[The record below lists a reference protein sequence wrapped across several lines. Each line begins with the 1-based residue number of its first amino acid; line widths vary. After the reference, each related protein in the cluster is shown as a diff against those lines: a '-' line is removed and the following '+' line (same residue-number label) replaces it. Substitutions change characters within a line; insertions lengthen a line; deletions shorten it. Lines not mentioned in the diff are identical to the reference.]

1 MLYYVY
7 GDIMLK
13 RNAEETVKN
22 LNETFKV
29 VLVTGPRQVGK
40 TTLLKEIMPE
50 DMTYITLDDEI
61 LREQARTNPKG
72 FLEENSGRLFIDEV
86 QYAPNL
92 LSYIKINV
100 DNSDETGQ
108 YWLTGSQQFHLM
120 KNVSESLAGR
130 VGILNLNSLS
140 YNEIIENTDNELF
153 LPESYKKSDYINVN
167 DLYEIIFTGGMP
179 EMITRKGLKRDA
191 FFDSYINTY
200 IERDIKQLTQVA
212 DELSFRKFM
221 VAVATRNGEQLNYS
235 SIARDVEV
243 SDVTVKSWL
252 SILITSGIVY
262 LLEPHM
268 SNKLKRMT
276 HMPKIVFMDSGL
288 CAYLAGWEDSRS
300 LQLSSSAGHY
310 LETYVISEIIKSYNA
325 KSKRLN
331 ISYYRDKE
339 KNEIDLIIEK
349 NNTLYPYEIKKTS
362 NPKVD
367 MIRNFKRLEDTGKQI
382 GDGGII
388 CCYDH
393 LMHLDEKNYI
403 IPISSVINLKK

>member
-40 TTLLKEIMPE
+40 TTLLKEMMPE

>member
-1 MLYYVY
+1 
-7 GDIMLK
+7 MLK
-13 RNAEETVKN
+13 RNAEETIKE
-22 LNETFKV
+22 LNNTFKV

-40 TTLLKEIMPE
+40 TTLMKNLMPD
-50 DMTYITLDDEI
+50 DMTYITLDDEMI
-61 LREQARTNPKG
+61 REHAQTNPKG
-72 FLEENSGRLFIDEV
+72 FLEEYSGRLFIDEV

-100 DNSDETGQ
+100 DNSNETGQ

-130 VGILNLNSLS
+130 VGILKLYSLS
-140 YNEIIENTDNELF
+140 YNEIVENIDNELF
-153 LPESYKKSDYINVN
+153 LPESYTKSDYINVN
-167 DLYEIIFTGGMP
+167 ELYENIFRGGMP
-179 EMITRKGLKRDA
+179 EIITRKGLKRDA
-191 FFDSYINTY
+191 FFESYINTY

-212 DELSFRKFM
+212 DELSFRQFM
-221 VAVATRNGEQLNYS
+221 TAVAIRNGEQLNYS
-235 SIARDVEV
+235 NIAKEV
-243 SDVTVKSWL
+243 GISDVTVKNWL

-276 HMPKIVFMDSGL
+276 HMPKIIFMDTGL
-288 CAYLAGWEDSRS
+288 CSYLANWEDARS

-310 LETYVISEIIKSYNA
+310 LETYIISEIIKNYS
-325 KSKRLN
+325 SRSRRLN

-339 KNEIDLIIEK
+339 KKEIDLIIEK
-349 NNTLYPYEIKKTS
+349 NNTLYLYEIKKTS

-367 MIRNFKRLEDTGKQI
+367 MIKNFKKLEETGKQI

-388 CCYDH
+388 CCYDN

-403 IPISSVINLKK
+403 IPISSVINLKKQAK

>member
-221 VAVATRNGEQLNYS
+221 VCL
-235 SIARDVEV
+235 
-243 SDVTVKSWL
+243 
-252 SILITSGIVY
+252 
-262 LLEPHM
+262 
-268 SNKLKRMT
+268 
-276 HMPKIVFMDSGL
+276 
-288 CAYLAGWEDSRS
+288 
-300 LQLSSSAGHY
+300 
-310 LETYVISEIIKSYNA
+310 
-325 KSKRLN
+325 
-331 ISYYRDKE
+331 ISYRWTVDIFWYVPAKC
-339 KNEIDLIIEK
+339 LI
-349 NNTLYPYEIKKTS
+349 
-362 NPKVD
+362 
-367 MIRNFKRLEDTGKQI
+367 
-382 GDGGII
+382 
-388 CCYDH
+388 
-393 LMHLDEKNYI
+393 
-403 IPISSVINLKK
+403 